1 MIRILLVVIILAV
14 ASLAARPRRGDVAG
28 ALRGWPWLA
37 AGLALQ
43 LLWVRL
49 FSSAASVSSVLPGLA
64 RWAPC
69 LALGL
74 ALRFVWLNRRY
85 RGLWVLAAGIGL
97 NLLVMAVNG
106 GLMPLAPASLHALG
120 GAPTPVGTA
129 LAFSK
134 DALLGNG
141 AIRLALLDDRLVS
154 RVAGLRIAWSLGDLL
169 IVAGCLVT
177 VGEDIWRG
185 MRVVL
190 PSQDHVDQR
199 PRSLRVAHRPD
210 IARRHGRDRAQGAIA
225 TRVRAS
231 HEAPVAAHPLCDK
244 GARAGSGWTGP
255 DGPGVVRR
263 QRGDGAERGAATVPE
278 EG

>member
-1 MIRILLVVIILAV
+1 MTRILLVVIVLAV
-14 ASLAARPRRGDVAG
+14 AAMVARPRRGDVAG

-43 LLWVRL
+43 LLWVRVV
-49 FSSAASVSSVLPGLA
+49 SSAASASVSSVLPGLVQ
-64 RWAPC
+64 WVPC

-97 NLLVMAVNG
+97 NLLVMAANG

-120 GAPTPVGTA
+120 GSPTPVGTA

-185 MRVVL
+185 MRVV
-190 PSQDHVDQR
+190 PRSQDHVIVAGER
-199 PRSLRVAHRPD
+199 LGPR
-210 IARRHGRDRAQGAIA
+210 
-225 TRVRAS
+225 
-231 HEAPVAAHPLCDK
+231 
-244 GARAGSGWTGP
+244 
-255 DGPGVVRR
+255 
-263 QRGDGAERGAATVPE
+263 
-278 EG
+278 